1 MVSVYACHFTN
12 VHVRPNTRNNSRLMP
27 TAKDAM
33 RPSRYDV
40 SIVTASADLET
51 ECRWGYTGIRERE
64 RERGLGR
71 DRYGGNDG
79 RYSSASE
86 KFRANNVS
94 RSRLLENRTNM
105 FKHARAADGATLVQA
120 ANLLQQYPNP
130 TASVVQLRFQVLFIS
145 CLVPS
150 LSH

>member
-1 MVSVYACHFTN
+1 MSLRIHGDQ
-12 VHVRPNTRNNSRLMP
+12 
-27 TAKDAM
+27 K
-33 RPSRYDV
+33 
-40 SIVTASADLET
+40 ET
-51 ECRWGYTGIRERE
+51 GAGEMT
-64 RERGLGR
+64 
-71 DRYGGNDG
+71 G
-79 RYSSASE
+79 RYSSGSE

-94 RSRLLENRTNM
+94 RSRLLEDRTNM